1 MASIASAI
9 GLGLS
14 YYTLA
19 DGRYFGASQ
28 WGPWVTRADVGAP
41 EPDPYTRA
49 FLSSVTALQ
58 LGRTE
63 GVQFIAV
70 VDGNDEPIVANCN
83 YHVSGQT
90 PVAAFW
96 TLRATDYDG
105 TNLASPDGAP
115 ASFNSKRVTRDNQ
128 GVASINI
135 GPALAPGN
143 WLEISGGDEIQLIL
157 TFYDASFLAGTTSE
171 VSNLPTITK
180 VGCI

>member
-1 MASIASAI
+1 MVSIAFAI

-28 WGPWVTRADVGAP
+28 WGSWVTRADVGAP

-49 FLSSVTALQ
+49 FLASTTSLQ

-70 VDGNDEPIVANCN
+70 RDIADEPIVANCN
-83 YHVSGQT
+83 YYLSGQT

-96 TLRATDYDG
+96 TLRATNFDG
-105 TNLASPDGAP
+105 INIAAEMAP
-115 ASFNSKRVTRDNQ
+115 ASFNSNRVVRDED
-128 GVASINI
+128 GIADLHI
-135 GPALAPGN
+135 GPALASGN
-143 WLEISGGDEIQLIL
+143 WLEIEGEGEIQFVL
-157 TFYDASFLAGTTSE
+157 TFYDASFLAGTTSA
-171 VSNLPTITK
+171 VSGLPTITK
-180 VGCI
+180 TGCL